1 MKELERFVPGMEGP
15 IWYEHWHRYHFAARF
30 AAGKVAADVACGEG
44 YGTALLARHARSV
57 TGIDAS
63 EEAVALARRRY
74 GAAAN
79 LEYKQ
84 GRCEQLPLGDASL
97 DLLVSFETL
106 EHLDD
111 PRAFIAEAA
120 RVVRPGGLFMV
131 STPNK
136 AVYTDATGYH
146 NAFHPSEMYEDEF
159 VQALRDRFAGVTLF
173 AQRVD
178 AYSAIWP
185 LAKAPAGAQLLNA
198 QAADGGEAAPGIADP
213 MYFIALC
220 APAASTLETVE
231 MPFSLLSDRDHK
243 VSSNY
248 DRGQAEIAAMRA
260 HVERIEAA
268 YVAAQQR
275 LAALLRERER
285 GAAPAPTPVANEWP
299 RRY

>member
-1 MKELERFVPGMEGP
+1 MKELERFVPGLEGP

-30 AAGKVAADVACGEG
+30 APGKEVADVACGEG
-44 YGTALLARHARSV
+44 YGSALLARHARYV

-63 EEAVALARRRY
+63 AEAVALASRRY
-74 GAAAN
+74 GAAPN
-79 LEYKQ
+79 LAYRE
-84 GRCEQLPLGDASL
+84 GRCESLPLDDASL

-106 EHLDD
+106 EHLPD
-111 PRAFIAEAA
+111 PRGFIGEAA
-120 RVVRPGGLFMV
+120 RVVRPDGLFMV

-136 AVYTDATGYH
+136 AVYTDASGYR

-159 VQALRDRFAGVTLF
+159 VQALRERFAAVALF

-185 LAKAPAGAQLLNA
+185 LARDATATQLLQARAA
-198 QAADGGEAAPGIADP
+198 QGGEAAPGLADP

-220 APAASTLETVE
+220 APVASSLDAIEAPV
-231 MPFSLLSDRDHK
+231 SLLSDSEHQ
-243 VSSNY
+243 VSANF
-248 DRGQAEIAAMRA
+248 DRGQADIAAMRA

-275 LAALLRERER
+275 LAALMQERER
-285 GAAPAPTPVANEWP
+285 ATPASPTAVGQEWP